1 MTTALCPCGS
11 GRQFNRCCGPCLSGQ
26 QLPATAEALMRSR
39 YTAYVRGDE
48 TYLRQ
53 SWHDS
58 TCPQTLGLDQQPPVK
73 WLGLKIIRTQAGGA
87 DDNTGVVEFV
97 ARYKLNGKA
106 QRLHET
112 SHFLRE
118 AGRWLYV
125 KGELA
130 DN

>member
-1 MTTALCPCGS
+1 
-11 GRQFNRCCGPCLSGQ
+11 
-26 QLPATAEALMRSR
+26 MRSR
-39 YTAYVRGDE
+39 YTAYVRCDE

-58 TCPQTLGLDQQPPVK
+58 TCPQTLGLDQHPPVK

-87 DDNTGVVEFV
+87 DDKTGVVEFI

-112 SHFLRE
+112 SHFIRKD
-118 AGRWLYV
+118 GRWLYV

>member
-1 MTTALCPCGS
+1 
-11 GRQFNRCCGPCLSGQ
+11 
-26 QLPATAEALMRSR
+26 MRSR
-39 YTAYVRGDE
+39 YVAYVLGDE

-58 TCPQTLGLDQQPPVK
+58 TCPSTLGLDQSPPVK
-73 WLGLKIIRTQAGGA
+73 WLGLKIMRTLDGGES
-87 DDNTGVVEFV
+87 DETGIVEFV

-106 QRLHET
+106 QRMHET

-125 KGELA
+125 QGKLQ
-130 DN
+130 DD